1 MVDVGIPILWP
12 YGQFSGHLAYVMAIW
27 YMFPRFGTFYPF
39 WHVVT
44 RKIWQPCCGH
54 RCFEHFSLIPFGYL
68 IL

>member
-1 MVDVGIPILWP
+1 
-12 YGQFSGHLAYVMAIW
+12 LAYVMAIW